1 MVIVYTVQ
9 CCREAR
15 QLCDPRMYDT
25 LLHIA
30 IQDPVKRD
38 LNRGVWEGLSELNGE
53 FLLPM
58 QNAMDEVERLGKS
71 KTVQDKA
78 VQFVEKF
85 TDVCG
90 VECATLYCHHA
101 MDHIPD
107 QVRDAEVDI
116 SDLSQQSVEHSLKA
130 SKGDMHNFSNMRLRD
145 ETNDKGRNF

>member
-1 MVIVYTVQ
+1 M
-9 CCREAR
+9 
-15 QLCDPRMYDT
+15 
-25 LLHIA
+25 
-30 IQDPVKRD
+30 
-38 LNRGVWEGLSELNGE
+38 
-53 FLLPM
+53 
-58 QNAMDEVERLGKS
+58 ERLAKS

-116 SDLSQQSVEHSLKA
+116 SDLSQQNVEHSAKA
-130 SKGDMHNFSNMRLRD
+130 SKGDMHNFNNMRLRD
-145 ETNDKGRNF
+145 ETNDKGRNFHVMAKERERVHLKRKVAMPVSRNERRQMGDGSKEVEAAVDRARRKGLLVSRSNA